1 MKMLAYKLEIFDNF
15 VNLVR
20 IRMVRG
26 SQHSKTK
33 LAKSPHCLLPISLR
47 VNDNVLAFL
56 GLSENYQMAT
66 LSVLLWDLE

>member
-1 MKMLAYKLEIFDNF
+1 MKMSAYKLEIFDNF
-15 VNLVR
+15 VNFVR
-20 IRMVRG
+20 IKMVRG

-56 GLSENYQMAT
+56 
-66 LSVLLWDLE
+66 